1 MIDRYGQIALPTAAA
16 VALRPLVIHADDLGL
31 CHAFNA
37 GIRDAATAGF
47 LTSSSIRVNGT
58 AFEEAIQ
65 EVIPGCIS
73 HGRGVHLNIVEGR
86 TTRRRVP
93 RSSLLYD
100 VDGSYRCSFTRLLY
114 LARNRKLLAE
124 IEEDFRDQ
132 IEIAMARLG
141 PLDHLNSHQHSH
153 TIPPIFAIVCKLA
166 CEYGIP
172 YVRLV
177 QEKFY
182 VVHRLALHLRI
193 WYLTNLTKVAVLN
206 NLARIDA
213 RIAPRYGI
221 KTNRWFVGLAYTG
234 HMDTLTI
241 LGGLKAVPKRCGV
254 TEMLLHPCRSV
265 PNRPDLYLNAEVRDY
280 VSDASRLRELDTLLD
295 YSLAETLSSS
305 HWQLTNYARLAREER
320 EDKRAAPPRHGRAGM
335 SPEPPMQGPSHRGEC

>member
-1 MIDRYGQIALPTAAA
+1 MIARHGQIVSPTPAA

-37 GIRDAATAGF
+37 GIRDAATTGF
-47 LTSSSIRVNGT
+47 LTSISIRVNGT
-58 AFEEAIQ
+58 AFEEAIR
-65 EVIPGCIS
+65 EVIPACLS

-100 VDGSYRCSFTRLLY
+100 TDGSYRCSFTRLLH
-114 LARNRKLLAE
+114 LARNRKLLTE

-153 TIPPIFAIVCKLA
+153 TIPSIFESVCKLA

-172 YVRLV
+172 YLRLV
-177 QEKFY
+177 REKFY
-182 VVHRLALHLRI
+182 VVHRLALHLRS
-193 WYLTNLTKVAVLN
+193 WYLINLTKVAVLN
-206 NLARIDA
+206 NLAQIDT
-213 RIAPRYGI
+213 RIASRYGI
-221 KTNRWFVGLAYTG
+221 KTNMWFVGLAYTG
-234 HMDTLTI
+234 HMDTLTV
-241 LGGLKAVPKRCGV
+241 LGGLKAVPMRRGV

-265 PNRPDLYLNAEVRDY
+265 PERPDLYLNAEVRDY
-280 VSDASRLRELDTLLD
+280 VRDAARLRELDTLLD
-295 YSLAETLSSS
+295 NSLAEVLSSS

-320 EDKRAAPPRHGRAGM
+320 EEKRGAPLQRGAPR
-335 SPEPPMQGPSHRGEC
+335 